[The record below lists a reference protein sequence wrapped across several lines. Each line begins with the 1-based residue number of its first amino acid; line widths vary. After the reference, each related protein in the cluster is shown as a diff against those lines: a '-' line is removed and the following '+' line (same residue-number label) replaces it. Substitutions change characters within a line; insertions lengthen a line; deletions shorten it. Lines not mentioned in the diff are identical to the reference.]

1 MGFGSGPLPEDDS
14 WSFPVNRCLL
24 ILAGLLTAVLSA
36 SPALAVVITE
46 IHYNPGPGFD
56 ALEFVEISSDTTTPE
71 DIGGYRFSG
80 GITYQFPSGTILS
93 KNQKLVVCADRE
105 AIIERY
111 GLDEALVFGNFI
123 GRLDGSGERL
133 ELANDVGVPLQSIRY
148 SDEGKWPTA
157 PDGTGHS
164 LVIRG
169 VHLDSKEPES
179 WTWSPELGGSPGRPN
194 FPEEAGP
201 QFDESAWI
209 DIGDTWRWR
218 RGTEAFSTPA
228 DAWRS
233 PGFDDSGWETGVSGF
248 GYGDDDDATVLD
260 DMRDGYT
267 SVALR
272 KEVTLTAED
281 LAGPGDYF
289 LGMTFDDGFCAF
301 INGKAVAMDNC
312 DPDQAFDASADGS
325 HEARDEELFLLPPD
339 TLVEGLNT
347 VAIVGYNFTLRSS
360 DFSLAPRLLKRALV
374 VEDEGGRGGISL
386 NELYRGAS
394 PGTGWVEL
402 FNRGFVSFD
411 LSGCR
416 LVDNLA
422 REDTFTFPPETSIP
436 PGGFVVVTEA
446 EGGFDFAGT
455 EAKLFLLSADGEC
468 LAADTFDRS
477 APEELAA
484 GGWSHLRY
492 PDGAE
497 LGWVSATPSRG
508 GANQV
513 ERTEDLVINELFY
526 NPPED
531 RPGEFVELYN
541 RGAEAIDLSGFR
553 FRKGIDYTFEPG
565 ASIAAGAY
573 LVIAEDPGLVRERY
587 GIENVIG
594 PYEGQLADG
603 GENVELVD
611 AWRNPVDRVRY
622 YDGGRWSIWADGR
635 GSSLELIDPRQDNS
649 VASAWE
655 ASDESSKAEWEELSY
670 SVGAYRRSGEAE
682 LHLFLVEKGACL
694 LDDIS
699 VVRSGTAVNN
709 IPNGGFETNTS
720 PWRIQGTH
728 IYSSRVTYDAHSGN
742 ACLEL
747 VATGKGDT
755 TVNRIETDSSPR
767 MSNGAYRVSV
777 WARWLRGTSL
787 LIGHSDFTAGSRG
800 GRPSPS
806 TNLSGNTL
814 GGKLRMTVP
823 LDLGTPGRENSVRS
837 NLREAAGNANL
848 GPVISEV
855 SHEPVSP
862 AQGELVTVRA
872 RITDSDGI
880 SSVRLMYREGSPRGD
895 FSSVDMP
902 EELAGTGLYAGR
914 MGAFSSRRKVV
925 FYLEAEDENGALRR
939 YPRDAPEHTLLL
951 QAAGLVNT
959 NVDASRV
966 ILDDAKTSELSS
978 RMLHSNN
985 LLDGAFVFNNDEV
998 MYNVGVRYRGSPWGR
1013 PGRNN
1018 YRVSFQKDK
1027 VFHRGRTAINLTSRG
1042 ANPNEGAAYFLVG
1055 RNGSEATPAPTADY
1069 FFVRNYFNGS
1079 GGSSYGLFQSVD
1091 RDYMQKWYGEGGDGP
1106 VLKANGR
1113 LNFNDGGSRTAWD
1126 GASYIN
1132 MGDETENYRGYYF
1145 HSMNQTRDDWTP
1157 FINLTRV
1164 MDRQVTRSTVDF
1176 DAQIGDILDVEAW
1189 LRVISVRVLIGGW
1202 DAFSIGNGHNGY
1214 LSYNSATGL
1223 WGILPFDMDNSFG
1236 NGNFPLFPNAD
1247 GDVSR
1252 MMSRPASRRI
1262 YYRILHE
1269 YLQGH
1274 WSRNGANP
1282 WMAALQRDIGL
1293 NTGGLLGFISSRAA
1307 TVQNQIRSSTTTA
1320 FRIRTNSGNDITT
1333 DEASIRLEG
1342 EAPVQVAQ
1350 LFYSVNDGELLPLEP
1365 SWTTQVR
1372 WRFDFDLVSRESEF
1386 QFVGFSTAGEIV
1398 STTSISVESTAIP
1411 DNPVVTSWSPR
1422 AGSAGG
1428 GFEVTFLGSNL
1439 TEGMRVFF
1447 GAAEATELTLVSP
1460 GELRVLAPRAQEPL
1474 PEDQVVD
1481 VLILPVDPSQR
1492 EVLLEDAF
1500 AYQGDLG
1507 DFFVRGDGNWDNVL
1521 DISDGLHTLFHLFLG
1536 REVNCADA
1544 ADFNDDGELGLT
1556 DAIGTLDF
1564 LFRSGS
1570 APPAPYP
1577 ALGRDPTADGLECR

>member
-1 MGFGSGPLPEDDS
+1 
-14 WSFPVNRCLL
+14 LL
-24 ILAGLLTAVLSA
+24 ILSGLLMVVLS
-36 SPALAVVITE
+36 SPRAQAVVITE
-46 IHYNPGPGFD
+46 IYYNPGLGLD

-80 GITYQFPSGTILS
+80 GITYQFPPGTILT
-93 KNQKLVVCADRE
+93 KNQKLVVCADRD

-111 GLDEALVFGNFI
+111 GLDEDLVFGNFI

-133 ELANDVGVPLQSIRY
+133 ELANDVGIPLQSIRY

-169 VHLDSKEPES
+169 IHLDSKEPES
-179 WTWSPELGGSPGRPN
+179 WTWSPELGGSPGRAN
-194 FPEEAGP
+194 FPEETGP
-201 QFDESAWI
+201 RFDETILI
-209 DIGDTWRWR
+209 DLGDTWRWR
-218 RGTEAFSTPA
+218 RGTEAFSAPP

-233 PGFDDSGWETGVSGF
+233 AGFDDSGWETGVTGF
-248 GYGDDDDATVLD
+248 GYGDGDDATVLD

-272 KEVTLTAED
+272 KVVEISAAE
-281 LAGPGDYF
+281 LASPGDYF

-301 INGKAVAMDNC
+301 VNGRLVAQDNC
-312 DPDQAFDASADGS
+312 EEGFAFDDTADGS
-325 HEARDEELFLLPPD
+325 HEARDEELFLLQPGA
-339 TLVEGLNT
+339 LVEGENL
-347 VAIVGYNFTLRSS
+347 VAIVGHNFTVRSS
-360 DFSLAPRLLKRALV
+360 DFSLAPRLLKRSLV
-374 VEDEGGRGGISL
+374 VEEDGGRGGLSL

-394 PGTGWVEL
+394 PGSGWVEL
-402 FNRGFVSFD
+402 FNHRSTPFE
-411 LSGCR
+411 LSGHR
-416 LVDNLA
+416 LTDHPE
-422 REDTFTFPPETSIP
+422 REDAFTFAQGTSVP
-436 PGGFVVVTEA
+436 PGGFLVVTEA
-446 EGGFDFAGT
+446 EGGFDFAGG
-455 EAKLFLLSADGEC
+455 EARLFLLTSEGEC
-468 LAADTFDRS
+468 LTAETFDRS
-477 APEELAA
+477 APEALAE
-484 GGWSHLRY
+484 GGWSHLRF
-492 PDGAE
+492 PDGAG
-497 LGWVSATPSRG
+497 LDWISATPTRG
-508 GANQV
+508 GPNRV

-531 RPGEFVELYN
+531 RAGEFIELYN

-553 FRKGIDYTFEPG
+553 FRKGVDYVFEPG
-565 ASIAAGAY
+565 TSIASGAY

-587 GIENVIG
+587 GIENVLG

-603 GENVELVD
+603 GENVELAD
-611 AWRNPVDRVRY
+611 GWGNPVDRVRY

-670 SVGAYRRSGEAE
+670 SVGDYRRSGESE

-709 IPNGGFETNTS
+709 ISNGGFETNTA

-728 IYSSRVTYDAHSGN
+728 IHSSRVTYDAHSGN

-767 MSNGAYRVSV
+767 LVNGAYRVSV

-787 LIGHSDFTAGSRG
+787 LIGHSDFTAGPRG

-823 LDLGTPGRENSVRS
+823 LALGTPGRENSVRS
-837 NLREAAGNANL
+837 HLREVAGNTNL

-855 SHEPVSP
+855 FHEPVSP
-862 AQGELVTVRA
+862 AQGELVSVRA
-872 RITDSDGI
+872 RISDSDGI
-880 SSVRLMYREGSPRGD
+880 SSVRLMYREGSPRGE
-895 FSSVDMP
+895 FSSVDMS
-902 EELAGTGLYAGR
+902 EEFPGTGLYLGR
-914 MGAFSSRRKVV
+914 MGAFSARRKVV
-925 FYLEAEDENGALRR
+925 FYLEAEDDNGALRH
-939 YPRDAPEHTLLL
+939 YPRDAPDHTLLL
-951 QAAGLVNT
+951 QAAGLVST

-978 RMLHSNN
+978 RMLHSND
-985 LLDGAFVFNNDEV
+985 LLDGAFVFNNDEA

-1055 RNGSEATPAPTADY
+1055 RNGSEAKPAPTADY

-1126 GASYIN
+1126 GASYVH

-1157 FINLTRV
+1157 LMNLTRV
-1164 MDRQVTRSTVDF
+1164 MDRQVTRSVADF

-1214 LSYNSATGL
+1214 LSYNSASGL

-1236 NGNFPLFPNAD
+1236 NGNFPLFPTAD
-1247 GDVSR
+1247 GDVAR
-1252 MMSRPASRRI
+1252 MMARPASRRI
-1262 YYRILHE
+1262 YYRVLHE

-1293 NTGGLLGFISSRAA
+1293 NTGGLLGFISSRAG
-1307 TVQNQIRSSTTTA
+1307 TVQNQIRSSTTTT

-1333 DEASIRLEG
+1333 DDASIRLEG

-1350 LFYSVNDGELLPLEP
+1350 IFYSINDGELVPLEP
-1365 SWTTQVR
+1365 SWTSQVR
-1372 WRFDFDLVSRESEF
+1372 WRFDFDLVASVNEL

-1398 STTSISVESTAIP
+1398 STTSIVVESTAISGDP
-1411 DNPVVTSWSPR
+1411 RVTAWFPSRGPV
-1422 AGSAGG
+1422 GG
-1428 GFEVTFLGSNL
+1428 GFEVTFVGTNL
-1439 TEGMRVFF
+1439 VEGMRIFF
-1447 GAAEATELTLVSP
+1447 GAAEASEITLVSEE
-1460 GELRVLAPRAQEPL
+1460 ELRVIAPRAAPPL
-1474 PEDQVVD
+1474 PGDQVVD
-1481 VLILPVDPSQR
+1481 IRVVPPEGEEFVLA
-1492 EVLLEDAF
+1492 DAIE
-1500 AYQGDLG
+1500 YEGDLS
-1507 DFFVRGDGNWDNVL
+1507 DFFLRGDGNGDNVL

-1536 REVNCADA
+1536 REVTCADA
-1544 ADFNDDGELGLT
+1544 ADFNDDGELGLA
-1556 DAIGTLDF
+1556 DAIGALDY
-1564 LFRSGS
+1564 LYRSGP
-1570 APPAPYP
+1570 PPAAPFP
-1577 ALGRDPTADGLECR
+1577 LQGIDLTDDGLQCR